1 MEVIIE
7 IVVGILI
14 ELFFPIFLELLFVLG
29 FDSLASSLK
38 ERKETNKY
46 LVLFGC
52 LLLGSIM
59 GCLSLVIY
67 PKHIFN
73 SNPIPGIGLII
84 SPAAAGF
91 AMKKIGDMRMKS
103 GKRVSTLTTFAG
115 GALFAFAYS
124 LWRFLYAG

>member
-1 MEVIIE
+1 MEIIIE

-14 ELFFPIFLELLFVLG
+14 ELLFPVLLELLFFLG

-38 ERKETNKY
+38 ERKEVNKY
-46 LVLFGC
+46 LALFGC
-52 LLLGSIM
+52 LMLGSIV

-73 SNPIPGIGLII
+73 SNPLPGIGLII
-84 SPAAAGF
+84 SPAAAGL
-91 AMKKIGDMRMKS
+91 AMKKIGDTRLKA
-103 GKRVSTLTTFAG
+103 GKKVSTLTTFWG